1 MIVALER
8 ISQSDKA
15 SLRQWRNDPAV
26 SKWMYTNHE
35 IGEAEHNAW
44 FDTMMVDASK
54 VYWKVVVDGVAV
66 GAIFLTGISAPE
78 KSCEWG
84 MYLADVDVRGKGV
97 AQAACALSFRHA
109 FTDLGMKV
117 VKCEA
122 VAQNEDAI
130 GLYESVGYVR
140 TGVQAPAVKRGDE
153 MLSVVTLEL
162 TRDSWNVREPQ
173 ILQKIHEKD
182 VNING

>member
-1 MIVALER
+1 MIVTIQR

-15 SLRQWRNDPAV
+15 SLLQWRNDPEV
-26 SKWMYTNHE
+26 TRWGYSNHVISE
-35 IGEAEHNAW
+35 KEHHAW
-44 FDTMMVDASK
+44 FDAMLIDSSK
-54 VYWKVVVDGVAV
+54 VYWKIVADGVAV
-66 GAIFLTGISAPE
+66 GAVFLTGISDDG

-97 AQAACALSFRHA
+97 AQAACALSFRYA
-109 FTDLGMKV
+109 FSDLGMNV
-117 VKCEA
+117 VNCEA
-122 VAQNEDAI
+122 FEQNEAAI

-140 TGVQAPAVKRGDE
+140 TGLQTDAVKRGDE

-162 TRDSWNVREPQ
+162 TRESWNITESDV
-173 ILQKIHEKD
+173 LQKLNEKG